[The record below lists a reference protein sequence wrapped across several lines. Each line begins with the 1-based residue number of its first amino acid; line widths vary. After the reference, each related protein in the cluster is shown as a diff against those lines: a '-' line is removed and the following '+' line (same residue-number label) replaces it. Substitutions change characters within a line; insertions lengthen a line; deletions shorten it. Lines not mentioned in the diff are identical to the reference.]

1 MRMTRPLAA
10 VAVALCL
17 ATGAEA
23 KFGISKTKVTLKRTR
38 PPEIILVGDTVTV
51 EVSGRARAIT
61 DHQLDSI
68 RQRVEDALSAD
79 NTKRLVPRGA
89 ESVVRIS
96 VDEFEA
102 RVNDNVIYEEHYVKT
117 GERQEWDDKKKK
129 MVTKDVYGN
138 KTEPV
143 RVRTARGRIGAHVEA
158 ATPSGP
164 RTADAGASYQDEFKG
179 EVRIPAPASSESNLE
194 HYLVELAGTHAA
206 ATVTFS
212 PDPVEALL
220 AVDGDLKD
228 GNRLAQGGL
237 WKEALGNWVDRKPF
251 KGDKEAARMHNIG
264 VAHEALAYALPID
277 SPEHRAELAQAQ
289 DFYKKALGLDPGEK
303 YFTEPTQ
310 RIEVSLQYAAQAQR
324 YTDETRKY
332 REAHDKRGGPRTAK
346 RPEAEVEPVPVP
358 ALLPDPPGAAKPKPA
373 PPAARKEPAP
383 PAPPAATRAPKAP
396 ANVPAQDGLASSAG
410 LAVPLRNGSFES
422 GLDPWTVSGKGVVS
436 PEAKRGRVFQAVSSS
451 SATTLV
457 QPIGVDVQKAPAAT
471 LSLDYKVAGGE
482 GRVRVL
488 VAYDD
493 AAGKARTST
502 LEVTAGDPPGDWTPW
517 TGDVLALRPRASRLK
532 EIRIVTEGGTVLLD
546 NVALTVR

>member
-1 MRMTRPLAA
+1 MTRPLAA
-10 VAVALCL
+10 LAVTLALC
-17 ATGAEA
+17 TGAEA

-38 PPEIILVGDTVTV
+38 PPEIVLLGDTVTV

-61 DHQLDSI
+61 DRQLDSI
-68 RQRVEDALSAD
+68 RQRVEDAIAAD
-79 NTKRLVPRGA
+79 ASKTLVPRGGD
-89 ESVVRIS
+89 SLVRIS
-96 VDEFEA
+96 VDDFEA
-102 RVNDNVIYEEHYVKT
+102 RVNDNITYETHYVKT

-143 RVRTARGRIGAHVEA
+143 RVRTVKGRIGAHVEA
-158 ATPSGP
+158 TTPAGP
-164 RTADAGASYQDEFKG
+164 RTADAGAGYSDEFKG
-179 EVRIPAPASSESNLE
+179 EVRIPEQASSEDSLE
-194 HYLVELAGTHAA
+194 HYLVELAGRHAA
-206 ATVTFS
+206 ATVSFS

-277 SPEHRAELAQAQ
+277 SPEHRAELVQAQ

-303 YFTEPTQ
+303 YFSEPMQ
-310 RIEVSLQYAAQAQR
+310 RIEVSLQYADNAQR

-332 REAHDKRGGPRTAK
+332 REARQARRRAPRAA
-346 RPEAEVEPVPVP
+346 EADAPV
-358 ALLPDPPGAAKPKPA
+358 ALLPPPP
-373 PPAARKEPAP
+373 RTRRLEPRAP
-383 PAPPAATRAPKAP
+383 PAPRKDAAPPAPKP
-396 ANVPAQDGLASSAG
+396 PVSVPVQDGLASSAG

-422 GLDPWTVSGKGVVS
+422 GLDPWTVSGKGVVA

-451 SATTLV
+451 AATTLV
-457 QPIGVDVQKAPAAT
+457 QPIGVDVLKAPAAT
-471 LSLDYKVAGGE
+471 LSLDYKVSGGE

-517 TGDVLALRPRASRLK
+517 TGDLLALRPKASRLK
-532 EIRIVTEGGTVLLD
+532 EVRIVTEGGTVLLD

>member
-10 VAVALCL
+10 LAVTLALC
-17 ATGAEA
+17 TGAEA

-38 PPEIILVGDTVTV
+38 PPEIVLLGDTVTV
-51 EVSGRARAIT
+51 EVSGRARAIS
-61 DHQLDSI
+61 DRQLDSI

-79 NTKRLVPRGA
+79 ASKKLVPRGGD
-89 ESVVRIS
+89 SVVRIS
-96 VDEFEA
+96 VDDFEA
-102 RVNDNVIYEEHYVKT
+102 RVNDNITYETHYVKT
-117 GERQEWDDKKKK
+117 GEREEWDDKKKK

-143 RVRTARGRIGAHVEA
+143 RVRTVKGRIGAHVEA
-158 ATPSGP
+158 TTPAGP
-164 RTADAGASYQDEFKG
+164 RTADAGAGYSDEFKG
-179 EVRIPAPASSESNLE
+179 EVRIPEQASSEDSLE
-194 HYLVELAGTHAA
+194 HYLVELAGRHAA

-277 SPEHRAELAQAQ
+277 GPEHRAELAQAQ
-289 DFYKKALGLDPGEK
+289 DFYKKALALDPGEK
-303 YFTEPTQ
+303 YFTEPMQ
-310 RIEVSLQYAAQAQR
+310 RIEVSLQYAANAQR
-324 YTDETRKY
+324 YTDETTQVPRGQA
-332 REAHDKRGGPRTAK
+332 RRCAHRAPGGARRAGGPCCCRRPPGPAGVEASNRSAGAAQGSGSARAQGARQRARRRTASPLP
-346 RPEAEVEPVPVP
+346 RGSPCPCATDRSSPGSIPGRCP
-358 ALLPDPPGAAKPKPA
+358 A
-373 PPAARKEPAP
+373 R
-383 PAPPAATRAPKAP
+383 
-396 ANVPAQDGLASSAG
+396 ASSLPRRSGAG
-410 LAVPLRNGSFES
+410 SSRPSPPPPPPPSCSRS
-422 GLDPWTVSGKGVVS
+422 GWTCRRPPPPPSAS
-436 PEAKRGRVFQAVSSS
+436 TTRSS
-451 SATTLV
+451 
-457 QPIGVDVQKAPAAT
+457 
-471 LSLDYKVAGGE
+471 GGE

-517 TGDVLALRPRASRLK
+517 TGDLLALRPKRVAS
-532 EIRIVTEGGTVLLD
+532 EGGPHRHRRRDRPPRQRGPHGTLE
-546 NVALTVR
+546 A

>member
-1 MRMTRPLAA
+1 MRPIRTLAA
-10 VAVALCL
+10 LAVLVAL
-17 ATGAEA
+17 APGAQA

-38 PPEIILVGDTVTV
+38 PPEIILLGDTVTV
-51 EVSGRARAIT
+51 EVTGRARAVT
-61 DHQLDSI
+61 DRQLDSI
-68 RQRVEDALSAD
+68 RQRVEDAISAD
-79 NTKRLVPRGA
+79 ASKRLVPRGA
-89 ESVVRIS
+89 DNVVRVS
-96 VDEFEA
+96 VDDFEA
-102 RVNDNVIYEEHYVKT
+102 RVNDNVTYENKYVKI

-138 KTEPV
+138 RNEPV

-158 ATPSGP
+158 TTPSGP

-179 EVRIPAPASSESNLE
+179 EVRIPEPASSESSLE
-194 HYLVELAGTHAA
+194 HYLVERAGEHAA
-206 ATVTFS
+206 ATVSFS

-228 GNRLAQGGL
+228 GNRLAQAGL

-277 SPEHRAELAQAQ
+277 GPEHRAELAQAQ
-289 DFYKKALGLDPGEK
+289 DFYKKALALDPGEK
-303 YFTEPTQ
+303 YFTEPMQ
-310 RIEVSLQYAAQAQR
+310 RIDVSLQYAANAQR

-332 REAHDKRGGPRTAK
+332 REARDKRGAPRTA
-346 RPEAEVEPVPVP
+346 RRQDAEPE
-358 ALLPDPPGAAKPKPA
+358 A
-373 PPAARKEPAP
+373 PPAAAAAAAPPVPAAAAKPRTP
-383 PAPPAATRAPKAP
+383 PAPRKDPAPAAVKAP
-396 ANVPAQDGLASSAG
+396 ANVPTQDGLASSAG

-422 GLDPWTVSGKGVVS
+422 GLDPWTVSGKGVVA
-436 PEAKRGRVFQAVSSS
+436 PEPKRGRVFQAASSS
-451 SATTLV
+451 AATTLV

-471 LSLDYKVAGGE
+471 LSLDYKVSGGE

-493 AAGKARTST
+493 AAGKPRTST

-517 TGDVLALRPRASRLK
+517 TGDLVALRPRAARLK
-532 EIRIVTEGGTVLLD
+532 EVRIVTEGGTVLLD

>member
-1 MRMTRPLAA
+1 MRLTRPLAA
-10 VAVALCL
+10 LVVTLAL
-17 ATGAEA
+17 TSGAEA
-23 KFGISKTKVTLKRTR
+23 KFGISKTKVLLKRTR
-38 PPEIILVGDTVTV
+38 PPEIILLGETVAV
-51 EVSGRARAIT
+51 EVSGRARAIS
-61 DHQLDSI
+61 DRQLDSI

-79 NTKRLVPRGA
+79 NSKKLVTRGA
-89 ESVVRIS
+89 DSVVHVS
-96 VDEFEA
+96 VDDFEA
-102 RVNDNVIYEEHYVKT
+102 RVNDNVTYENKYVKI

-138 KTEPV
+138 RNEPV
-143 RVRTARGRIGAHVEA
+143 RVHTARGRIGARVEA
-158 ATPSGP
+158 TTPSGP

-179 EVRIPAPASSESNLE
+179 EVRIPEQASSEESLE
-194 HYLVELAGTHAA
+194 HYLVERAGEHAA

-289 DFYKKALGLDPGEK
+289 DFYKKALALDPGEK
-303 YFTEPTQ
+303 YFTEPMQ
-310 RIEVSLQYAAQAQR
+310 RIEVSLQYATNAQR
-324 YTDETRKY
+324 YTDETRKW
-332 REAHDKRGGPRTAK
+332 REARDKRGGPRSA
-346 RPEAEVEPVPVP
+346 RRQEDE
-358 ALLPDPPGAAKPKPA
+358 
-373 PPAARKEPAP
+373 PPAAPGVPAAPPEAKTASKPRTAP
-383 PAPPAATRAPKAP
+383 PAPRKDAAPPAVKAP
-396 ANVPAQDGLASSAG
+396 ANLPGPDGLASSAG

-422 GLDPWTVSGKGVVS
+422 GIDPWTVSGKGVVA
-436 PEAKRGRVFQAVSSS
+436 PEARRGRVFQAASSAA
-451 SATTLV
+451 ATTLV
-457 QPIGVDVQKAPAAT
+457 QPIGVDVQKTPAAT

-493 AAGKARTST
+493 AAGRTRTST

-517 TGDVLALRPRASRLK
+517 TGDVLALRPRAARLK

>member
-1 MRMTRPLAA
+1 MSMTRPLAA
-10 VAVALCL
+10 LAVTLALC
-17 ATGAEA
+17 TGAEA

-38 PPEIILVGDTVTV
+38 PPEIVLLGDTVTV
-51 EVSGRARAIT
+51 EVSGRARAIS
-61 DHQLDSI
+61 DRQLDSI

-79 NTKRLVPRGA
+79 ASKKLVPRGGD
-89 ESVVRIS
+89 SVVRIS
-96 VDEFEA
+96 VDDFEA
-102 RVNDNVIYEEHYVKT
+102 RVNDNITYETHYVKT
-117 GERQEWDDKKKK
+117 GEREEWDDKKKK

-143 RVRTARGRIGAHVEA
+143 RVRTVKGRIGAHVEA
-158 ATPSGP
+158 TTPAGP
-164 RTADAGASYQDEFKG
+164 RTADAGAGYSDEFKG
-179 EVRIPAPASSESNLE
+179 EVRIPEQASSEDSLE
-194 HYLVELAGTHAA
+194 HYLVELAGRHAA

-264 VAHEALAYALPID
+264 VAHEALAYALPVD
-277 SPEHRAELAQAQ
+277 GPEHRAELAQAQ
-289 DFYKKALGLDPGEK
+289 DFYKKALALDPGEK
-303 YFTEPTQ
+303 YFTEPMQ
-310 RIEVSLQYAAQAQR
+310 RIEVSLQYASNAQR
-324 YTDETRKY
+324 YTDETSKY
-332 REAHDKRGGPRTAK
+332 REGKRGGARTA
-346 RPEAEVEPVPVP
+346 RRSEPDAPAAPALAAAPPVPP
-358 ALLPDPPGAAKPKPA
+358 ASK
-373 PPAARKEPAP
+373 ARTAP
-383 PAPPAATRAPKAP
+383 PAPRKDPAPPAPKAP

-471 LSLDYKVAGGE
+471 LSLDYKVSGGE

-517 TGDVLALRPRASRLK
+517 TGDLLALRPKASRLK
-532 EIRIVTEGGTVLLD
+532 EVRIVTEGGTVLLD

>member
-10 VAVALCL
+10 LAVTLALC
-17 ATGAEA
+17 TGAEA

-38 PPEIILVGDTVTV
+38 PPEIVLLGDTVTV
-51 EVSGRARAIT
+51 EVTGRARAIS
-61 DHQLDSI
+61 DRQLDSI

-79 NTKRLVPRGA
+79 AAKRLVPRGGD
-89 ESVVRIS
+89 SLVHVS
-96 VDEFEA
+96 VDDFEA
-102 RVNDNVIYEEHYVKT
+102 RVNDNVTYETHYVKT

-143 RVRTARGRIGAHVEA
+143 RVRTVRGRIGAHVEA
-158 ATPSGP
+158 TTPAGP
-164 RTADAGASYQDEFKG
+164 RTADAGAGYTDEFKG
-179 EVRIPAPASSESNLE
+179 EVRIPEQASSEDSLE
-194 HYLVELAGTHAA
+194 HYLVELAGRHAA

-264 VAHEALAYALPID
+264 VAHEALAYALPVD
-277 SPEHRAELAQAQ
+277 GPEHRAELAQAQ
-289 DFYKKALGLDPGEK
+289 DFYKKALALDPGEK
-303 YFTEPTQ
+303 YFTEPMQ
-310 RIEVSLQYAAQAQR
+310 RIEVSLQYAGNAQR

-332 REAHDKRGGPRTAK
+332 REAHDKRGGA
-346 RPEAEVEPVPVP
+346 RPARRQEAEAPTTAAAAAP
-358 ALLPDPPGAAKPKPA
+358 AAPA
-373 PPAARKEPAP
+373 DPPAASKPRTAP
-383 PAPPAATRAPKAP
+383 PAPRKDAAPPAPKAP
-396 ANVPAQDGLASSAG
+396 NNVPAQDGLASSAG

-422 GLDPWTVSGKGVVS
+422 GLDPWTVSGKGVVA

-451 SATTLV
+451 APTTLV
-457 QPIGVDVQKAPAAT
+457 QPIGVDVQKVPAAT
-471 LSLDYKVAGGE
+471 LSLDYKVAAGE

-493 AAGKARTST
+493 ATGRPRTST

-517 TGDVLALRPRASRLK
+517 TGDLLALRPKASRLK
-532 EIRIVTEGGTVLLD
+532 EVRIVTEGGTVLLD

>member
-1 MRMTRPLAA
+1 MRPIRPLAVLA
-10 VAVALCL
+10 VLVAL
-17 ATGAEA
+17 APGAQA
-23 KFGISKTKVTLKRTR
+23 KFGISKTKVLLKRTR
-38 PPEIILVGDTVTV
+38 PPEIILLGDTVTV
-51 EVSGRARAIT
+51 EVTGRARAVT
-61 DHQLDSI
+61 DRQLDSI
-68 RQRVEDALSAD
+68 RQRVEDAITAD
-79 NTKRLVPRGA
+79 ASKRLVAKGGD
-89 ESVVRIS
+89 SVVRVS
-96 VDEFEA
+96 VDDFEA
-102 RVNDNVIYEEHYVKT
+102 RVNDNVTYENKYVKI

-138 KTEPV
+138 RNEPV

-158 ATPSGP
+158 TTPSGP

-179 EVRIPAPASSESNLE
+179 EVRIPEPASSESSLE
-194 HYLVELAGTHAA
+194 HYLVERAGEHAA

-289 DFYKKALGLDPGEK
+289 DFYKKALALDPGEK
-303 YFTEPTQ
+303 YFAEPNQ
-310 RIEVSLQYAAQAQR
+310 RIEVSLQYAANAQR

-332 REAHDKRGGPRTAK
+332 REARDKRGAPRTA
-346 RPEAEVEPVPVP
+346 RRQDAEPE
-358 ALLPDPPGAAKPKPA
+358 A
-373 PPAARKEPAP
+373 PPAAAAPAAPPVTPAAAKPRTP
-383 PAPPAATRAPKAP
+383 PAPRKDPAPVAVKAP
-396 ANVPAQDGLASSAG
+396 ANVPTQDGLASSAG

-422 GLDPWTVSGKGVVS
+422 GLDPWTVSGKGVVA
-436 PEAKRGRVFQAVSSS
+436 PEAKRGRVFQAVSSGA
-451 SATTLV
+451 ATTLV
-457 QPIGVDVQKAPAAT
+457 QPIGIDVQKAPAAT
-471 LSLDYKVAGGE
+471 LSLDYKVSGGE

-493 AAGKARTST
+493 AAGKPRTST

-517 TGDVLALRPRASRLK
+517 TGDLVALRPRAARLK
-532 EIRIVTEGGTVLLD
+532 EVRIVTEGGTVLLD

>member
-1 MRMTRPLAA
+1 MSMTRPLAA
-10 VAVALCL
+10 LAVTLALC
-17 ATGAEA
+17 TGAEA

-38 PPEIILVGDTVTV
+38 PPEIVLLGDTVTV
-51 EVSGRARAIT
+51 EVSGRARAIS
-61 DHQLDSI
+61 DRQLDSI

-79 NTKRLVPRGA
+79 ASKKLVPRGGD
-89 ESVVRIS
+89 SVIRIS
-96 VDEFEA
+96 VDDFEA
-102 RVNDNVIYEEHYVKT
+102 RVNDNITYETHYVKT
-117 GERQEWDDKKKK
+117 GEREEWDDKKKK

-143 RVRTARGRIGAHVEA
+143 RVRTVKGRIGAHVEA
-158 ATPSGP
+158 TTPAGP
-164 RTADAGASYQDEFKG
+164 RTADAGAGYSDEFKG
-179 EVRIPAPASSESNLE
+179 EVRIPEQASSEDSLE
-194 HYLVELAGTHAA
+194 HYLVELAGRHAA

-264 VAHEALAYALPID
+264 VAHEALAYALPVD
-277 SPEHRAELAQAQ
+277 GPEHRAELAQAQ
-289 DFYKKALGLDPGEK
+289 DFYKKALALDPGEK
-303 YFTEPTQ
+303 YFTEPMQ
-310 RIEVSLQYAAQAQR
+310 RIEVSLQYASNAQR
-324 YTDETRKY
+324 YTDETSKY
-332 REAHDKRGGPRTAK
+332 REGKRGGARTA
-346 RPEAEVEPVPVP
+346 RRSEPDAPAAPALAAAPPVPP
-358 ALLPDPPGAAKPKPA
+358 ASK
-373 PPAARKEPAP
+373 ARTAP
-383 PAPPAATRAPKAP
+383 PAPRKDPAPPAPKAP

-471 LSLDYKVAGGE
+471 LSLDYKVSGGE

-517 TGDVLALRPRASRLK
+517 TGDLLALRPKASRLK
-532 EIRIVTEGGTVLLD
+532 EVRIVTEGGTVLLD